1 MVSPYALLKASKPKP
16 PASLVTSYDL
26 YSVTQNSPPP
36 SNSHP
41 DPPQFFDARSTTVS
55 PPERKTHYIRNIGL
69 RHNQALRNAA
79 FSQTPID

>member
-26 YSVTQNSPPP
+26 YSVTQSSPAPAD
-36 SNSHP
+36 NHP
-41 DPPQFFDARSTTVS
+41 NLLRFFDAPSSVS

-69 RHNQALRNAA
+69 RHNQALRNVA

>member
-26 YSVTQNSPPP
+26 YSVTQNSSVPADNHSKPLQ
-36 SNSHP
+36 S
-41 DPPQFFDARSTTVS
+41 FDALSSVS
-55 PPERKTHYIRNIGL
+55 PPEHKTHYIRDIGL
-69 RHNQALRNAA
+69 RHSQALRNAA

>member
-26 YSVTQNSPPP
+26 YSVTQNSPAP
-36 SNSHP
+36 SNDHP
-41 DPPQFFDARSTTVS
+41 NLPRSFDTPSSFS

-79 FSQTPID
+79 FFQTPID